1 MSEMLGETI
10 LARTLALARVRDKDG
25 KLWQYHSRSDRH
37 SKTAC
42 WAILFDLLRT
52 SALLRD
58 HAAAG
63 KVGFGINHELRDFR
77 VNRKKNLDLVVC
89 LGNPASESTSSLADY
104 GAELEIALTP
114 EELGELKALP
124 ELRRGAVSNVLI
136 ALEAKACMT
145 EHVKARPRLYD
156 ELASSAQTIHGDTG
170 SAIAAAFVMIN
181 SADDFISPDRN
192 KGRIKPGKFVR
203 NPHRQP
209 EVTLKVL
216 EKIMELPRR
225 SNEAGHGFD
234 AIGITALK
242 CRNDGS
248 PVLIDSAVNAR
259 VAPIARYKELV
270 ARIAHLY
277 ATKFAGV

>member
-1 MSEMLGETI
+1 MSAMLGEQI
-10 LARTLALARVRDKDG
+10 LIRTLQQARVRDKDG

-42 WAILFDLLRT
+42 WGILFDLLRT
-52 SALLRD
+52 SSLLRTQ
-58 HAAAG
+58 AASG

-89 LGNPASESTSSLADY
+89 IGSPVGDTSSTLADY
-104 GAELEIALTP
+104 GAELGVELTDHDRTELAL
-114 EELGELKALP
+114 LP
-124 ELRRGAVSNVLI
+124 PLRRGAVSNVLI

-181 SADDFISPDRN
+181 SATDFVSSDRN

-203 NPHRQP
+203 NIHKQP
-209 EVTLKVL
+209 DVALKVL
-216 EKIMELPRR
+216 QKVMELPRR
-225 SNEAGHGFD
+225 SSESDTGFD
-234 AIGITALK
+234 AIGITMIE

-248 PVLIDSAVNAR
+248 PVALDTKLKQQIP
-259 VAPIARYKELV
+259 PIVRYEELV
-270 ARIAHLY
+270 QRLAHLY
-277 ATKFAGV
+277 ATKYAAI